1 MITKT
6 GGSGKKSD
14 DSTSKMIPSPPSPK
28 NPVVYSFNRPTFE
41 SILNEYPELV
51 QFFELRQVVPT
62 YEPDSNISKS
72 KNTTSKSRPST
83 QNGKFSFNKI
93 FNFSSNKSEQKG
105 IFGFGKN
112 KNKNNTNSNNKSTS
126 PPPSTVRESLQ
137 RSALSLS
144 NSLEI
149 NDLIEK
155 KLRRDFITINEE
167 IKNIPKINFNYN
179 KIPDKRS
186 RKKNQ
191 NLNTNALTY
200 SYMIKILTY
209 LKYQERL
216 KICEAQHDHCEKH
229 KKYIQNLLEIVNI
242 VNKEYPNSD
251 LIINGKLLNYSI
263 MNDEKLLL
271 AAAAAAQSSQASN
284 SSPPSPIQNLHK
296 TEIGSTVKKLR
307 EKTMKHEK
315 RKNLLSYKIKILIA
329 KENSSRL
336 TLINDLINKLFNI
349 DSNGSITSSTPN
361 TNSIA
366 KKEIKSNPIKRR
378 SKLNRGRK
386 TSPSATKSYSS
397 SNLMQL
403 SRRQSDITPKND
415 NSDIPSALADKKE
428 RKSFNDLDE
437 NDNYNDDENK
447 DTSPNSK
454 NLQNP
459 RSVSKSSSSST
470 LFQTSDQ
477 NNLSDDKFDI
487 HSDNYNDNDNKLKNF
502 DNNNYSP
509 ITTNTISIPT
519 FEDEND
525 IIFNSASS
533 SVSNMKLTDFDEA
546 IKELAS
552 NESSDKIPPLNTSNS
567 DLLKHK
573 NRTAVK
579 DPCAS
584 SDDIILSDS
593 ESIQNK
599 NKKLEDDYEYSL
611 YSDNELELNEND
623 ENLTEFQNLDEN
635 DILFEKT
642 LTYIED
648 NDGQFLDFELLI
660 EKASECTEFK
670 LELISLTIRK
680 IKKSPKDS
688 GIHILKLCQIF
699 MDVFLEFE
707 KKREQQILQQTKME
721 RDAIIASQKNK
732 VMPVNSYGLVPY
744 TVQSTNSTNNANNKN
759 GGNEICNKEEEE
771 EKQKD
776 VMRFLFVMFSKYI
789 FNEIYTTTFHQ
800 EFFYMQDFLFS
811 NSILNG
817 LDQIPSITNE
827 LIPVL
832 PYLPT
837 DLHDLRIRDFTE
849 YESFRDYSKC
859 VEDVMMLQF
868 ESSLVDFCYAA
879 FKILD
884 RIQKI
889 ASAILFDKK
898 IEAELEKQRDG
909 FASSYH
915 GPSNFIPMGGI
926 NSDNYSNKSKPTEN
940 KQNQVNSTSDNER
953 GNSNSLPKAT
963 ISGINF
969 GDTNDE
975 ESSNNKF
982 ISSSPSNSSVSMQ
995 KDSSSMYSSK
1005 KSQMQ
1010 LRADCQ
1016 LSCDQLCD
1024 ITTVIVIIAGPFD
1037 LRKLIDLYSP
1047 FVNGL
1052 RLSSQLEFAFL
1063 TFQSVCSNIL
1073 ESFNP
1078 MSTNNTIKRKKR
1090 KEEQRMKREEEQRI
1104 QAEKENEQRQKQSE
1118 NEQQKE
1124 EENQVQINSE
1134 EN

>member
-1 MITKT
+1 MSENCFAFV
-6 GGSGKKSD
+6 GQLVMG
-14 DSTSKMIPSPPSPK
+14 
-28 NPVVYSFNRPTFE
+28 NLWVV
-41 SILNEYPELV
+41 V
-51 QFFELRQVVPT
+51 
-62 YEPDSNISKS
+62 
-72 KNTTSKSRPST
+72 
-83 QNGKFSFNKI
+83 G
-93 FNFSSNKSEQKG
+93 
-105 IFGFGKN
+105 
-112 KNKNNTNSNNKSTS
+112 
-126 PPPSTVRESLQ
+126 
-137 RSALSLS
+137 SLS
-144 NSLEI
+144 
-149 NDLIEK
+149 
-155 KLRRDFITINEE
+155 T
-167 IKNIPKINFNYN
+167 
-179 KIPDKRS
+179 
-186 RKKNQ
+186 
-191 NLNTNALTY
+191 
-200 SYMIKILTY
+200 
-209 LKYQERL
+209 
-216 KICEAQHDHCEKH
+216 
-229 KKYIQNLLEIVNI
+229 
-242 VNKEYPNSD
+242 
-251 LIINGKLLNYSI
+251 
-263 MNDEKLLL
+263 
-271 AAAAAAQSSQASN
+271 
-284 SSPPSPIQNLHK
+284 
-296 TEIGSTVKKLR
+296 
-307 EKTMKHEK
+307 
-315 RKNLLSYKIKILIA
+315 
-329 KENSSRL
+329 
-336 TLINDLINKLFNI
+336 
-349 DSNGSITSSTPN
+349 
-361 TNSIA
+361 
-366 KKEIKSNPIKRR
+366 
-378 SKLNRGRK
+378 
-386 TSPSATKSYSS
+386 
-397 SNLMQL
+397 
-403 SRRQSDITPKND
+403 
-415 NSDIPSALADKKE
+415 
-428 RKSFNDLDE
+428 
-437 NDNYNDDENK
+437 
-447 DTSPNSK
+447 
-454 NLQNP
+454 
-459 RSVSKSSSSST
+459 
-470 LFQTSDQ
+470 
-477 NNLSDDKFDI
+477 
-487 HSDNYNDNDNKLKNF
+487 
-502 DNNNYSP
+502 
-509 ITTNTISIPT
+509 
-519 FEDEND
+519 
-525 IIFNSASS
+525 
-533 SVSNMKLTDFDEA
+533 
-546 IKELAS
+546 
-552 NESSDKIPPLNTSNS
+552 
-567 DLLKHK
+567 
-573 NRTAVK
+573 
-579 DPCAS
+579 
-584 SDDIILSDS
+584 
-593 ESIQNK
+593 
-599 NKKLEDDYEYSL
+599 
-611 YSDNELELNEND
+611 
-623 ENLTEFQNLDEN
+623 
-635 DILFEKT
+635 
-642 LTYIED
+642 
-648 NDGQFLDFELLI
+648 ELLI

-670 LELISLTIRK
+670 SELISVTIRK

-688 GIHILKLCQIF
+688 GINILKLCQIF

-744 TVQSTNSTNNANNKN
+744 TVQSVSSTTSTNNANNKN
-759 GGNEICNKEEEE
+759 GGSEICNKEEEE

-827 LIPVL
+827 LMPVL

-868 ESSLVDFCYAA
+868 ESSLVDFCYVA

-982 ISSSPSNSSVSMQ
+982 ISSSPSNSSVSIQ

-1118 NEQQKE
+1118 NEQPQKQSENEQRQKQSENEQQKE
-1124 EENQVQINSE
+1124 EENQDQINSE